1 MTVRVLLVDDDAELR
16 WVVARLLSDIPDVR
30 VVGEAAD
37 GADAV
42 RTAILTDP
50 DVVVLDH
57 AMPSRTGLDVLPQLH
72 AVAPHAQ
79 VVFFS
84 GVMTAEQYRQAA
96 VAGATVIG
104 KDRPTRE
111 LVAAVRAAAERRPAV
126 S

>member
-42 RTAILTDP
+42 RTALLTDP

-57 AMPSRTGLDVLPQLH
+57 AMPTDRAGR
-72 AVAPHAQ
+72 A
-79 VVFFS
+79 
-84 GVMTAEQYRQAA
+84 AA
-96 VAGATVIG
+96 VARGRTARPG
-104 KDRPTRE
+104 GLLLRRHDR
-111 LVAAVRAAAERRPAV
+111 
-126 S
+126 